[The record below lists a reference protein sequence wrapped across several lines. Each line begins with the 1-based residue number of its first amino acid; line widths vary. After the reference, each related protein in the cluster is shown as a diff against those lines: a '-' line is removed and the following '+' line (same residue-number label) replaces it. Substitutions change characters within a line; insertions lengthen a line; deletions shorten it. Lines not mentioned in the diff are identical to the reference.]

1 MQSDFSAARELL
13 ESAQMKLT
21 GADETSH
28 KVREALD
35 ILIEVVALEE
45 YRKPRGEVIPFPRRA
60 RS

>member
-13 ESAQMKLT
+13 ESAQLKLT
-21 GADETSH
+21 GADESSH

-35 ILIEVVALEE
+35 ILIEAVALAE
-45 YRKPRGEVIPFPRRA
+45 YRKPPAEVIPFPRRM